1 MKIITV
7 LTVIFV
13 ADFTLFTL
21 LVNGYGS
28 SSTLAISYGSQ
39 TVCGIVAEESRQ
51 RIQCFGRNGSV
62 LIQPNFSY
70 EGISGGKDF
79 FCGLSSGGS
88 SFFCWDSVF
97 SVKRVYFNTTVRLRD
112 LSVGED
118 HVCAIKNDT
127 GFVDCWRGQNGK
139 FPSPVTPE
147 KFVSLTSGNGF
158 SCGILSSNQTIHCWG
173 IRNDIASD
181 IQNKFGNISM
191 LSLNAGDSHVCG
203 FSINGSLICNGV
215 NASGQLNFPSSLNST
230 RVLKSS
236 SLALGLNHTCAIT
249 KPNGTVVCWG
259 GNGGLTGN
267 VTQGVPFESLVAGS
281 DFTCGLTTANLS
293 VICWGAGFSMNTTT
307 NSSNGLRLPKIIPGP
322 CTQSLCSCGVYPDSD
337 TLCSGS
343 GNICRQCE
351 SNIGTPLTPPSA
363 LPPSPSWPPPEPRR
377 PSFWTARNK
386 GLLAFAIVGS
396 VGTLLGICT
405 VIYCLWTGICCCRQK
420 KIHNS
425 VQPTI
430 TRGNSNPT
438 QSGSGSLT
446 PSFSRSST
454 IRRQTS
460 RAMRRQ
466 RSGTSSIR
474 GDRAQEFSLSELAL
488 ATNQFSLENKIGG
501 GSFGLVYKGKL
512 SDGRKVAIKRGENSS
527 KLKKLQEKESAFQS
541 ELEFLSRLHHKHLV
555 GLVGFCVEKDERL
568 LVYEYMKNGAL
579 YDHLHSMSN
588 VEKSSSI
595 LNSWK
600 MRIKV
605 VLDAARGIEYLHVYA
620 VPPIIHRDIKS
631 SNILLDATWTGKVS
645 DFGLSLMGPEV
656 EGESMSMKA
665 AGTVGYMDPEY
676 YSLNV
681 LTPKTDIYCLGV
693 VLLEILTGK
702 RAILKDEEDGGNLIR
717 MVELVVPKIVNGEL
731 WDLLDVRVGKPEGN
745 EAEAVELAAY
755 TALRCVNV
763 EGKDRPTISDIV
775 ANLDRAL
782 LLCEEMDFDGITI
795 VSE

>member
-1 MKIITV
+1 MKIIIIIT
-7 LTVIFV
+7 LLITVIFITDV
-13 ADFTLFTL
+13 TV

-39 TVCGIVAEESRQ
+39 TVCGIVAAESRQ
-51 RIQCFGRNGSV
+51 GVQCFGRNGSV
-62 LIQPNFSY
+62 LLQPNISY
-70 EGISGGKDF
+70 EGISGGRDF
-79 FCGLSSGGS
+79 FCGLSSGGL

-97 SVKRVYFNTTVRLRD
+97 TFKRVYYNSTVRLRD

-118 HVCAIKNDT
+118 HVCAIYVDT
-127 GFVDCWRGQNGK
+127 GFVDCWRGQNGN
-139 FPSPVTPE
+139 FPSPVIRE
-147 KFVSLTSGNGF
+147 KFVSLTSGRGF
-158 SCGILSSNQTIHCWG
+158 SCGILSGSQRIHCWG
-173 IRNDIASD
+173 VRNDTAFG
-181 IQNKFGNISM
+181 IQNSFGNISM

-203 FSINGSLICNGV
+203 FSTNGSLICNG
-215 NASGQLNFPSSLNST
+215 NNESGQLDFPSSSNST
-230 RVLKSS
+230 LVLGSS
-236 SLALGLNHTCAIT
+236 SLALGLNHSCAIG
-249 KPNGTVVCWG
+249 KVNGSVVCWG
-259 GNGGLTGN
+259 GNGGVTGN
-267 VTQGVPFESLVAGS
+267 ATQGISFESVVAGS
-281 DFTCGLTTANLS
+281 NFTCGLTTANLS

-307 NSSNGLRLPKIIPGP
+307 NSSNVLPLPKIIPGP

-351 SNIGTPLTPPSA
+351 NNIITPSTPSPLS
-363 LPPSPSWPPPEPRR
+363 PSPSPPPREGSK

-396 VGTLLGICT
+396 VGTLFGICT

-438 QSGSGSLT
+438 QSGSGPLT
-446 PSFSRSST
+446 PPFSRSST
-454 IRRQTS
+454 IRRQSS

-474 GDRAQEFSLSELAL
+474 GDRAQEFSLSDLAL
-488 ATNQFSLENKIGG
+488 ATNQFALENKIGG

-527 KLKKLQEKESAFQS
+527 KLKKLQENESAFQS

-555 GLVGFCVEKDERL
+555 GLVGFCEEKDERL

-579 YDHLHSMSN
+579 YDHLHSTSN

-605 VLDAARGIEYLHVYA
+605 VLDAARGLEYLHVYA

-676 YSLNV
+676 YGLNI

-693 VLLEILTGK
+693 VLLEVLTGK

-717 MVELVVPKIVNGEL
+717 MVEFVVPKIMSGEL

-745 EAEAVELAAY
+745 EAEAVELVAY
-755 TALRCVNV
+755 TALRCVSV

-782 LLCEEMDFDGITI
+782 LLCEEMEFDEITI

>member
-1 MKIITV
+1 MKINTL
-7 LTVIFV
+7 LTVVFIT
-13 ADFTLFTL
+13 DFTLFTL

-51 RIQCFGRNGSV
+51 RIECFSRNGSV

-70 EGISGGKDF
+70 QGISGGKDF
-79 FCGLSSGGS
+79 FCGLRSGGS

-97 SVKRVYFNTTVRLRD
+97 SSKRVYINSSVRLRD

-139 FPSPVTPE
+139 FPSPVNRE

-173 IRNDIASD
+173 LRNDIAFE
-181 IQNKFGNISM
+181 IQNSFGNISM

-203 FSINGSLICNGV
+203 FSINGSLICNG
-215 NASGQLNFPSSLNST
+215 NNGSGQLNFPSSLNSSPD
-230 RVLKSS
+230 LESS
-236 SLALGLNHTCAIT
+236 SLALGLNHSCAIT
-249 KPNGTVVCWG
+249 KLNGSVVCWG
-259 GNGGLTGN
+259 GNGGATGN
-267 VTQGVPFESLVAGS
+267 VTQGISFESLVAGS
-281 DFTCGLTTANLS
+281 NFTCGLTTANLF

-307 NSSNGLRLPKIIPGP
+307 NSSNGLPLPKIIPGP
-322 CTQSLCSCGVYPDSD
+322 CTQSLCRCGVYPDSD

-351 SNIGTPLTPPSA
+351 SNIGTPLTPSPLS
-363 LPPSPSWPPPEPRR
+363 PPQESRK

-405 VIYCLWTGICCCRQK
+405 VIYCLWTGVCCRQK

-430 TRGNSNPT
+430 TRGNSNHT
-438 QSGSGSLT
+438 QSGSGPLT
-446 PSFSRSST
+446 PPFSRSST
-454 IRRQTS
+454 IRRQSS

-474 GDRAQEFSLSELAL
+474 GDRAQEFSLSDLAL
-488 ATNQFSLENKIGG
+488 ATNQFALENKIGG

-527 KLKKLQEKESAFQS
+527 KLKKIQEKESAFLS

-555 GLVGFCVEKDERL
+555 GLVGFCEEKDERL

-676 YSLNV
+676 YGLNV

-693 VLLEILTGK
+693 VLLEVLTGK

-745 EAEAVELAAY
+745 EAEGVELAAY

-763 EGKDRPTISDIV
+763 EGKDRPAISDIV

-782 LLCEEMDFDGITI
+782 LLCEDTDLDGITI